1 VAAPSAPV
9 RPLFLLGA
17 LSVVNLLNF
26 IDRQVLFAVFPAVK
40 SDLGLSDAELGL
52 AGSAFIVV
60 YMLVTPITGFLGDR
74 LHRPRLVALGVGLW
88 SAATALSASARS
100 VSQLLIARA
109 AVGVGES
116 CYAPLCTSMIGDSF
130 PPSRRAASLAV
141 FNAAVPV
148 GSALGYLFGG
158 TIGAR
163 FGWRAAFYVVGLPGL
178 LLALALAAFPDPAR
192 GALDPPGHRAP
203 GAVRVRALMVDPLF
217 AVTTSAM
224 AALTF
229 VLGALAAWLP
239 TFLVRIHGLS
249 LGEAGA
255 SFGALTALTGLLGTA
270 LGGWL
275 GDRAA
280 GGDAV
285 GYLRV
290 SAIGLLLAAPVTLLA
305 IVSAHPAVFWCSAAV
320 AEVLVFLNVGPLNAV
335 IVGTAAPAIRASA
348 VAANVFAI
356 HFFGDAIS
364 PWLVGL
370 VSDRYGLRWGLAL
383 LAPILAISGSLC
395 LLGSRFAAGMPEERP

>member
-1 VAAPSAPV
+1 
-9 RPLFLLGA
+9 
-17 LSVVNLLNF
+17 
-26 IDRQVLFAVFPAVK
+26 
-40 SDLGLSDAELGL
+40 
-52 AGSAFIVV
+52 
-60 YMLVTPITGFLGDR
+60 
-74 LHRPRLVALGVGLW
+74 
-88 SAATALSASARS
+88 
-100 VSQLLIARA
+100 
-109 AVGVGES
+109 
-116 CYAPLCTSMIGDSF
+116 
-130 PPSRRAASLAV
+130 V
-141 FNAAVPV
+141 FNVAVPV
-148 GSALGYLFGG
+148 GSALGYLLGG
-158 TIGAR
+158 TIGAH

-178 LLALALAAFPDPAR
+178 LLSLVLAVFPDPPR
-192 GALDPPGHRAP
+192 GAMDPPGHTAP
-203 GAVRVRALMVDPLF
+203 GATRVRTLMVDPLF

-239 TFLVRIHGLS
+239 TYLVRIHGLS
-249 LGEAGA
+249 LAEAGA

-280 GGDAV
+280 GGDAR

-305 IVSAHPAVFWCSAAV
+305 IASSHPAVFWCSTAV

-395 LLGSRFAAGMPEERP
+395 LIGGRFVADKPEESP